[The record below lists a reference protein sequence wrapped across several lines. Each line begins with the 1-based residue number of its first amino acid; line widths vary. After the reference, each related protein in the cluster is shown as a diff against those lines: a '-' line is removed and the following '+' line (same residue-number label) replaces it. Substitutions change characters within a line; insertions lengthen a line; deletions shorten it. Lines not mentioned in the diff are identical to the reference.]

1 MPKLKK
7 RKGEKWP
14 SQKRDDDFSSLRRD
28 FAATRFAMK
37 TKTDSANPILG
48 FVLLTVCSLFLS
60 SCGLFSHDIPRFG
73 IGGRYNEGREQF
85 TRGRG
90 GDMDRAVSA
99 LEAVVQQDP
108 TYRDSLTLL
117 GRAYY
122 RKGRYQDAN
131 QILQRALVV
140 NKNDEVAW
148 LTLGM
153 TQLQL
158 GQDERGV
165 ETLKGALTLVSK
177 VVTKGYRGYPE
188 WDIKGGVRSAI
199 SRSALEVTKGVE
211 DKENILRACDT
222 LLTRMDDEENF
233 QKNTAPVQY
242 RRGL

>member
-14 SQKRDDDFSSLRRD
+14 SQKRDDDFLLCDEISLP
-28 FAATRFAMK
+28 RFAMK
-37 TKTDSANPILG
+37 KKTDSADPIRG

-60 SCGLFSHDIPRFG
+60 SCGGVFSHDVPRFG

-140 NKNDEVAW
+140 NKNDEIA
-148 LTLGM
+148 
-153 TQLQL
+153 
-158 GQDERGV
+158 
-165 ETLKGALTLVSK
+165 
-177 VVTKGYRGYPE
+177 
-188 WDIKGGVRSAI
+188 
-199 SRSALEVTKGVE
+199 
-211 DKENILRACDT
+211 
-222 LLTRMDDEENF
+222 
-233 QKNTAPVQY
+233 
-242 RRGL
+242 